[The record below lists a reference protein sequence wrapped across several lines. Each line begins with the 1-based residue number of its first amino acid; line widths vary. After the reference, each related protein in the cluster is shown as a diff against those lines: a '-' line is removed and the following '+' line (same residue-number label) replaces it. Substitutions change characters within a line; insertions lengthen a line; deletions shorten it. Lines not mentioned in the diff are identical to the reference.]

1 MKILAKFIVPLFI
14 FLSSDYLI
22 SQFDNPGSYKVKRE
36 FGQFSIMR
44 DGVLLATDVYRPKTN
59 DKILF
64 INKIYIIN
72 IVCLKY
78 FLNHNGRLIC
88 CFFAIKR
95 SLFIFFYLFR

>member
-59 DKILF
+59 DKIPAILLRTP
-64 INKIYIIN
+64 YTRT
-72 IVCLKY
+72 LETY
-78 FLNHNGRLIC
+78 FLQ
-88 CFFAIKR
+88 F
-95 SLFIFFYLFR
+95 